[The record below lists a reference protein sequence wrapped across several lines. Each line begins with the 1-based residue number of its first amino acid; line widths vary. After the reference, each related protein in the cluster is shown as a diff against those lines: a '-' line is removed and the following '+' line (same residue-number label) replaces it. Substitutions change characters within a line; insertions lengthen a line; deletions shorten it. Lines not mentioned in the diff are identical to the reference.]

1 MSQAYEFY
9 RYAAPG
15 ERRVKYQSGRSQQQ
29 VRYLPG
35 MELRICAQQR
45 LRVITAGN
53 SHIYLTASHNFAR
66 FNLADRLGS
75 LSGVVDEQGVLISRE
90 TWYPFGG
97 TASWLTGAQTGATL
111 KFRRYANKERDATGL
126 FFYNWRYYVPWAM
139 RWLNSDPAGTV
150 DGLNL
155 FCMVGNNP
163 VTLRDLDGRMANE
176 EPLDLTINKAKN
188 FPLQP
193 VPDGVQ
199 PPIAVLNLTSDSLH
213 PPPPAP
219 VAALVTLESPKPGPS
234 CDPGPTP
241 TQTQKAFVIR
251 CPTCRQV
258 FKSPYLYTK
267 HKNQENNT
275 PLVCSQCG
283 IHLYHARDMN
293 SHMHIHSE
301 DKPYICQNDGCRRA
315 FKRSFELAVHIKTH
329 DPEKTFICEVCN
341 KIYKNAGT
349 LACHRSKIHNNK
361 NRFHCDLCPA
371 SFTTEYKLA
380 AHKLIAHQDSS
391 LLK

>member
-1 MSQAYEFY
+1 MSQPHEFY

-15 ERRVKYQSGRSQQQ
+15 ERQAKYHHASYQQQ

-35 MELRICAQQR
+35 VELRTGEQQH
-45 LRVITAGN
+45 LLMIKAGS
-53 SHIYLTASHNFAR
+53 SHIWLEDSQKITH

-75 LSGVVDEQGVLISRE
+75 LSSVVDEQGVLVSRE

-97 TASWLTGAQTGATL
+97 TASWLTGMQSGATL
-111 KFRRYANKERDATGL
+111 KFRRYVNKERDATGL
-126 FFYNWRYYVPWAM
+126 IFYNWRYYVPWAM

-176 EPLDLTINKAKN
+176 EPLDLRINKAKDL
-188 FPLQP
+188 PQQS

-199 PPIAVLNLTSDSLH
+199 PPIAVLNLTSDSLD
-213 PPPPAP
+213 PPPPVA

-234 CDPGPTP
+234 CDPVPMP
-241 TQTQKAFVIR
+241 TQKAFVKR

-258 FKSPYLYTK
+258 FKSQYLYTK

-275 PLVCSQCG
+275 PIICSQCG
-283 IHLYHARDMN
+283 IHVYHARDMN

-301 DKPYICQNDGCRRA
+301 DKPHICQNDDCRQA
-315 FKRSFELAVHIKTH
+315 FKRRFELAAHIKKH
-329 DPEKTFICEVCN
+329 NPERKYICELCNKTF
-341 KIYKNAGT
+341 KNAGT
-349 LACHRSKIHNNK
+349 LNGHRSRIHNNK
-361 NRFHCDLCPA
+361 QRFHCDLCPA
-371 SFTTEYKLA
+371 SFTMESKLGT
-380 AHKLIAHQDSS
+380 HKLIVHQDCS

>member
-1 MSQAYEFY
+1 MSQPHEFY

-15 ERRVKYQSGRSQQQ
+15 ERQAKYHHASHQQQ

-35 MELRICAQQR
+35 VELRTGEQQH
-45 LRVITAGN
+45 LLMIKAGN
-53 SHIYLTASHNFAR
+53 SHIWLEGSQKMTH

-75 LSGVVDEQGVLISRE
+75 LSSVVDELGVLVSRE

-97 TASWLTGAQTGATL
+97 TASWLTGVQSGAAL
-111 KFRRYANKERDATGL
+111 KFRRYAGKERDATGMI
-126 FFYNWRYYVPWAM
+126 FYNWRYYVPWLM

-176 EPLDLTINKAKN
+176 EPLDLRINKAKDL
-188 FPLQP
+188 PQQP

-213 PPPPAP
+213 PPPPAA
-219 VAALVTLESPKPGPS
+219 VATLVTPESPKPGPS
-234 CDPGPTP
+234 CDPVPTLTP
-241 TQTQKAFVIR
+241 TQKAFVKR
-251 CPTCRQV
+251 CQTCSQV
-258 FKSPYLYTK
+258 FKSQYLYTK

-275 PLVCSQCG
+275 PLICSQCG
-283 IHLYHARDMN
+283 INLYHARDMT

-301 DKPYICQNDGCRRA
+301 DKPYICQNDDCRRA

-329 DPEKTFICEVCN
+329 DPEKTYICGLCN
-341 KIYKNAGT
+341 KLYKNAGT

-361 NRFHCDLCPA
+361 KHFHCDLCPA
-371 SFTTEYKLA
+371 SFTMENKLVT
-380 AHKLIAHQDSS
+380 HKLIVHQDSS